1 MNTFAVNIGKVNR
14 FNAINGATTGGL
26 QLGANSLAAHTKAEY
41 KKLLGFRNPNAIPV
55 INGEPSLGRVRRLTS
70 LEHLDHPI
78 VEAAPTSV
86 DWRSSGAVTP
96 VKNQGSCGDCWAF
109 SGIGALE
116 GAWKIAGNS
125 L

>member
-1 MNTFAVNIGKVNR
+1 M
-14 FNAINGATTGGL
+14 
-26 QLGANSLAAHTKAEY
+26 NSLAAHTNAEY
-41 KKLLGFRNPNAIPV
+41 KKLLGFRKYPNALPV
-55 INGEPSLGRVRRLTS
+55 ISGEPTLGRVRRLTS

-78 VEAAPTSV
+78 VEAAPASV

-96 VKNQGSCGDCWAF
+96 VKDQGTCGDCWAF

-116 GAWKIAGNS
+116 SAWKIKGHS